1 MELVEVENEN
11 ETKSEVDSD
20 DSDVSEENDDNNEED
35 SEKSDDEEVEEDVDE
50 KPEDEDI
57 IPESE
62 EVNYNNKER
71 RRTTI
76 ISIDKEELEDIFK
89 DNTIDEEDVEVPEDK
104 SEAGSDDNEDA
115 EDTDEDNEGLWLRFQ
130 GRSRK
135 ILGKTVNHP
144 SHGVLHNLCDIS
156 YVMQYLFHKNYII
169 G

>member
-20 DSDVSEENDDNNEED
+20 DSDVSEENDDNNEDGED
-35 SEKSDDEEVEEDVDE
+35 SEKSGDEEVDDVDE
-50 KPEDEDI
+50 KPEDKAEDI

-62 EVNYNNKER
+62 EVNYNNKDR

-104 SEAGSDDNEDA
+104 SEADSDDNEDG
-115 EDTDEDNEGLWLRFQ
+115 EDNEGLWL
-130 GRSRK
+130 
-135 ILGKTVNHP
+135 
-144 SHGVLHNLCDIS
+144 
-156 YVMQYLFHKNYII
+156 QYR
-169 G
+169 

>member
-11 ETKSEVDSD
+11 KTKIEVDDESD
-20 DSDVSEENDDNNEED
+20 ESDESEENDDNNEDGED
-35 SEKSDDEEVEEDVDE
+35 SEKSDDEEVDRDVDE
-50 KPEDEDI
+50 KPEDKAEDI

-62 EVNYNNKER
+62 EVNYTNKDR

-104 SEAGSDDNEDA
+104 SETDSDDNEDG
-115 EDTDEDNEGLWLRFQ
+115 EDTDEDNEGLWLRLCQ

-135 ILGKTVNHP
+135 IFGKTSNNP
-144 SHGVLHNLCDIS
+144 SHGA
-156 YVMQYLFHKNYII
+156 
-169 G
+169 